1 MEEVDAGATEDIEVE
16 VMFMAMSVALVDEED
31 MLEGS
36 MVTTYMNLLTGME
49 HLWQRLVHTLHTNGG
64 SSTSNKK

>member
-49 HLWQRLVHTLHTNGG
+49 HL
-64 SSTSNKK
+64 